1 VNGKWYI
8 FYHRQTG
15 RDEFSR
21 QAMLEPIEA
30 DIGRDG
36 RIFLGK
42 IRYEN
47 GEPVASGPVEMT
59 SQGPQINGLN
69 AREWISAGYACHL
82 YCPGGETRPWIART
96 DDQREDASAPVMDIS
111 DGTTVGFRY
120 LQFGA
125 NTPKTAT
132 VRLRAEAPLTLQIRL
147 DDWQGR
153 VIAEQRIEKGEG
165 EFRLPLKTGIIGKH
179 AVYFA
184 FTCKE
189 KGSVAS
195 FDQFTFD

>member
-1 VNGKWYI
+1 
-8 FYHRQTG
+8 
-15 RDEFSR
+15 
-21 QAMLEPIEA
+21 MLEPIEA

-42 IRYEN
+42 IRYEQ

-69 AREWISAGYACHL
+69 AMEWISAGYACHL
-82 YCPGGETRPWIART
+82 YSPGGETRPWIARV
-96 DDQREDASAPVMDIS
+96 DDPREDVSAPVMDIP

-125 NTPKTAT
+125 NTPTAVT

-147 DDWQGR
+147 DDWHGR
-153 VIAEQRIEKGEG
+153 VIAEERIEAGDG
-165 EFRLPLKTGIIGKH
+165 EFCLPLKAGVIGKH

-184 FTCKE
+184 FACEQKDPA
-189 KGSVAS
+189 AS
-195 FDQFTFD
+195 FDRFTFD